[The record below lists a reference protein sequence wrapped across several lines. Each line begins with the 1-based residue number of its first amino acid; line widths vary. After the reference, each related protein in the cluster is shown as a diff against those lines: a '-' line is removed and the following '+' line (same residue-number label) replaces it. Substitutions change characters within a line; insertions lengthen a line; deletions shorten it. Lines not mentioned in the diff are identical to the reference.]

1 MTNKME
7 LRFAA
12 IPSNESLAR
21 LAVATFIAPCNP
33 SLNLLGEIKTIISE
47 AVSNSIIHGYHYD
60 ESKEVVL
67 KCLLEEDELRLQII
81 DFGVGIEDINQARTP
96 HYTTRPD
103 LERAG
108 MGMTIMDTLS
118 DGFCISSVV
127 GMGTKLTIRKKL
139 SEERIKDEGTEQR
152 EAL

>member
-7 LRFAA
+7 IRFAA
-12 IPSNESLAR
+12 IPSNETLAR
-21 LAVATFIAPCNP
+21 LAVATFIAPRNP

-47 AVSNSIIHGYHYD
+47 GVSNAIIHGYKYD
-60 ESKEVVL
+60 ETKEVVI
-67 KCLLEEDELRLQII
+67 KCILEDDDLRLQII
-81 DFGVGIEDINQARTP
+81 DFGVGIDNIDLARTP

-108 MGMTIMDTLS
+108 MGFTIMDTLS
-118 DGFCISSVV
+118 DGFCISSII
-127 GMGTKLTIRKKL
+127 GMGTKLTIRKNLAAEK
-139 SEERIKDEGTEQR
+139 EDQNDVQR

>member
-12 IPSNESLAR
+12 LNSNESLAR

-33 SLNLLGEIKTIISE
+33 SLNMLGEIKTIISE
-47 AVSNSIIHGYHYD
+47 GVSNAIIHGYHYD
-60 ESKEVVL
+60 QDKEVVI
-67 KCLLEEDELRLQII
+67 KCLLEDNVLHMQII
-81 DFGVGIEDINQARTP
+81 DFGCGIENIDLARTP

-108 MGMTIMDTLS
+108 MGITIMDTLS

-127 GMGTKLTIRKKL
+127 GMGTKLTIRKTL
-139 SEERIKDEGTEQR
+139 VSEEETENV
-152 EAL
+152 